1 MFNRRRFL
9 RYLPLSLL
17 GLVVPSTLLGSGK
30 DFPTDK
36 EIAKHIG
43 KKGYIGVNKKGYEE
57 MKELVGNLVDNSGA
71 VRYVNKD
78 VVFWFDDSGK
88 IVDKEVVAVTT
99 DDKDIYLPTG
109 YRNYIPK
116 INPICKHIRERKSA
130 I

>member
-1 MFNRRRFL
+1 
-9 RYLPLSLL
+9 
-17 GLVVPSTLLGSGK
+17 
-30 DFPTDK
+30 
-36 EIAKHIG
+36 
-43 KKGYIGVNKKGYEE
+43 

-88 IVDKEVVAVTT
+88 IVDKEVVAITF